1 MFGSIK
7 PGANA
12 YAKVDIDTGALAASP
27 HKLTTMLFD
36 AALLALV
43 MAQHHMKANEIE
55 KKGKAISRAI
65 MMIESGLRASLDK
78 KAGGAI
84 ADNLD
89 ALYGYMTECLLTAN
103 LKNQPELLVEVQALL
118 TDLRSTWQAIDPA
131 AQAMAAPEAA
141 PEATPAAARG
151 AAPMSTAPK
160 ISAYGALSP
169 RASSFVYG

>member
-7 PGANA
+7 QGANA

-84 ADNLD
+84 AENLD
-89 ALYGYMTECLLTAN
+89 ALYLYMGQQLLTAN
-103 LKNQPELLVEVQALL
+103 IKNQPELLVEVHALL
-118 TDLRSTWQAIDPA
+118 TDLRATWQAIDPA
-131 AQAMAAPEAA
+131 APATAAQPAAQVSAPAAPAA
-141 PEATPAAARG
+141 PKTN
-151 AAPMSTAPK
+151 
-160 ISAYGALSP
+160 AYGALAP
-169 RASSFVYG
+169 RASGFVYA

>member
-1 MFGSIK
+1 MFGSARS
-7 PGANA
+7 GANA
-12 YAKVDIDTGALAASP
+12 YAAVSIETGVMAASP
-27 HKLTTMLFD
+27 HRLITMLFD
-36 AALLALV
+36 GALTQLSLAL
-43 MAQHHMKANEIE
+43 QFMKMGDIA
-55 KKGKAISRAI
+55 KKGLAISRAI
-65 MMIESGLRASLDK
+65 QLIDSGLRASLNK
-78 KAGGAI
+78 EQGGAI

>member
-1 MFGSIK
+1 MFGSTK

-78 KAGGAI
+78 KSGGAI
-84 ADNLD
+84 AENLD
-89 ALYGYMTECLLTAN
+89 ALYEYMGQQLLTAN
-103 LKNQPELLVEVQALL
+103 IKNQPELLVEVHMLL
-118 TDLRSTWQAIDPA
+118 TDLRATWLEIDPA
-131 AQAMAAPEAA
+131 APATAAQPAAQVSAQVTAPAAPK
-141 PEATPAAARG
+141 TN
-151 AAPMSTAPK
+151 
-160 ISAYGALSP
+160 AYGALAP
-169 RASSFVYG
+169 RASGFVYA

>member
-27 HKLTTMLFD
+27 HKLTLMLFD

-55 KKGKAISRAI
+55 NKGKAISRAI

-78 KAGGAI
+78 KTGGAI

-89 ALYGYMTECLLTAN
+89 ALYLYMGRQLLTAN
-103 LKNQPELLVEVQALL
+103 LKNQPELLVEVHALL
-118 TDLRSTWQAIDPA
+118 TDLRATWQAIDPA
-131 AQAMAAPEAA
+131 AQTAGAAAPVAAQAA
-141 PEATPAAARG
+141 PTVPV
-151 AAPMSTAPK
+151 PK
-160 ISAYGALSP
+160 TNAYGALAP
-169 RASSFVYG
+169 RASGFVYA

>member
-89 ALYGYMTECLLTAN
+89 ALYEYMGQQLLTAN
-103 LKNQPELLVEVQALL
+103 IKNQPELLVEVHGLL
-118 TDLRSTWQAIDPA
+118 TNLRSAWLEIDPA
-131 AQAMAAPEAA
+131 APATAAQPAGQELAPAAPK
-141 PEATPAAARG
+141 TN
-151 AAPMSTAPK
+151 
-160 ISAYGALSP
+160 AYGALAP
-169 RASSFVYG
+169 RASGFVYA

>member
-89 ALYGYMTECLLTAN
+89 ALYEYMGQQLLTAN
-103 LKNQPELLVEVQALL
+103 IKNQPELLVEVHALL
-118 TDLRSTWQAIDPA
+118 TDLRSTWLEIDPA
-131 AQAMAAPEAA
+131 ASATAAQPAAQVSAPAAPAA
-141 PEATPAAARG
+141 PKTN
-151 AAPMSTAPK
+151 
-160 ISAYGALSP
+160 AYGALAP
-169 RASSFVYG
+169 RASGFVYA